1 MKLIIE
7 ARVESEDAELLREP
21 IRLAVVGRDDGNLEH
36 LGFSLEEG
44 RALMAAAQSALVSN
58 QATQWLATQDYCR
71 RCFTPLRH
79 KDSRSIV
86 VRTFAREFR
95 HRFPRQAP
103 TLEDLVASATEQC
116 APVLVK
122 VRRRLT
128 TSDRRQ
134 TTIAFQLGS
143 CLDRLP
149 LDEEELWRRTWKR
162 RG

>member
-1 MKLIIE
+1 MPNNYENLF
-7 ARVESEDAELLREP
+7 ALQSSDATMA
-21 IRLAVVGRDDGNLEH
+21 ISSI
-36 LGFSLEEG
+36 LGFHWRKAERSWPP
-44 RALMAAAQSALVSN
+44 RN
-58 QATQWLATQDYCR
+58 QPWCR
-71 RCFTPLRH
+71 TKRLSGSPR
-79 KDSRSIV
+79 KIIV
-86 VRTFAREFR
+86 VAASRLRDTRIVDQLLCARSHENFAIGSV
-95 HRFPRQAP
+95 PRQAP

-128 TSDRRQ
+128 TSDRWQ
-134 TTIAFQLGS
+134 TKIAFQLGS